1 MFDLYKIFM
10 FVRFLILLASI
21 LQCLVEYG
29 EPVFIQPGSLKEYQ
43 KGGAS
48 KRMVC
53 NDLLDRIK
61 DSMRSVIVTMP
72 DYESLQVVHTARR
85 LYQRNSEAVDGQEK
99 QDLLRRF
106 AVGYK
111 ILLSG
116 TNENPPQ
123 A

>member
-1 MFDLYKIFM
+1 
-10 FVRFLILLASI
+10 
-21 LQCLVEYG
+21 
-29 EPVFIQPGSLKEYQ
+29 
-43 KGGAS
+43 
-48 KRMVC
+48 
-53 NDLLDRIK
+53 
-61 DSMRSVIVTMP
+61 MRSVIVTMP